1 MKVFELRLSTLLL
14 RYYLMM
20 MIIIAAGFIGQW
32 WLAILGLPIFLSSI
46 LGLRRKEKKEV
57 D

>member
-20 MIIIAAGFIGQW
+20 MIIIVAGFIGQW